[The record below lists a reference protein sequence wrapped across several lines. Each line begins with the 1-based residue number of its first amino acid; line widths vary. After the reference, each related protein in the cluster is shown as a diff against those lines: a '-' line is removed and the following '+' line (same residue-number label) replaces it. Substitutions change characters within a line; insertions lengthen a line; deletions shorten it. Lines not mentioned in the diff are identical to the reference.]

1 MRNYEVSLI
10 FSPQIEE
17 RGVNDLF
24 QQLLSSVQ
32 ENGGILHGQKML
44 GKSTLLSPIQ
54 RHKEGYAASVS
65 FAINQEKLSELEKKL
80 KEESQILRFLL
91 IQPKRRT
98 VAPQKEISSSKVKD
112 RVVGK
117 QEVALEPAAAEQKE
131 EKIDLKDIDKK
142 LEEIFKTM

>member
-80 KEESQILRFLL
+80 KEMPQILRFLL
-91 IQPKRRT
+91 ILQQKRT
-98 VAPQKEISSSKVKD
+98 TAPQKEISSSKAEE

-117 QEVALEPAAAEQKE
+117 QEVASEPAAAEQKE
-131 EKIDLKDIDKK
+131 EKIDFNDIDKK
-142 LEEIFKTM
+142 L